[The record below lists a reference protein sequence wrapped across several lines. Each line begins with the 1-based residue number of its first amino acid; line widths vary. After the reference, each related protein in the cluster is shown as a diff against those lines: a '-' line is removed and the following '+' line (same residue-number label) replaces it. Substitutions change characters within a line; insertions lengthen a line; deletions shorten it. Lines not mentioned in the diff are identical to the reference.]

1 MIDKID
7 IKIIKI
13 IQENKDVSIDPF
25 AEISEIIGIPEDE
38 VIQRIKK
45 MKEKGVIRRFGAVL
59 RHQKAGLTANGMIV
73 WDVPDEK
80 AEEVGKIFAQFRE
93 VSHCYE
99 RPRQKHWNYNIFTMV
114 HGKSKEECKKIA
126 EKLAKAADIHKYDI
140 LFSTKEFKKSSM
152 KYFTE

>member
-1 MIDKID
+1 MIDKTD
-7 IKIIKI
+7 IAIIKI
-13 IQENKDVSIDPF
+13 IQESIPVSLTPFKDI
-25 AEISEIIGIPEDE
+25 AENLNITEDE
-38 VIQRIKK
+38 VIARIREMKK
-45 MKEKGVIRRFGAVL
+45 NGVIRRFGAVL

-80 AEEVGKIFAQFRE
+80 TEEIGKIFASFKE

-114 HGKSKEECKKIA
+114 HGKNREECYKIA
-126 EKLAKAADIHKYDI
+126 KKLSQAAGIEDYDI
-140 LFSTKEFKKSSM
+140 LFSSKEFKKSSM